1 MSFSGPEDPSYDDV
15 RNLAKII
22 VTAIPEE
29 ATNCPSDVLLA
40 LRMIMASMIL
50 SHCDSL
56 SDAHEIWQQVSLSVK
71 NEIDLNFDM
80 VNSIMAKCEGQLQ

>member
-1 MSFSGPEDPSYDDV
+1 
-15 RNLAKII
+15 
-22 VTAIPEE
+22 
-29 ATNCPSDVLLA
+29 
-40 LRMIMASMIL
+40 MASTIL

-80 VNSIMAKCEGQLQ
+80 VNSIMAKCEGRLQ